1 MGGSADA
8 IRGLVESPLTSAG
21 LELWDVEVT
30 RDTVRILVDRSGGI
44 DLDTLATLAGQVV
57 SPLLDEHADLTPD
70 DHFALEVSSPGVE
83 RTLRTVD
90 HYQRYVGQQVSVKT
104 AIPIDGSRRH
114 QGVLQS
120 ADDQAITVTTDGA
133 EVTIPLRD
141 VERARTVLVWGAAP
155 KPGKPG
161 AKKTSASSTQAVK
174 RPAAT
179 GRVSAGTPVA
189 SKEKD
194 TE

>member
-1 MGGSADA
+1 
-8 IRGLVESPLTSAG
+8 
-21 LELWDVEVT
+21 
-30 RDTVRILVDRSGGI
+30 
-44 DLDTLATLAGQVV
+44 
-57 SPLLDEHADLTPD
+57 
-70 DHFALEVSSPGVE
+70 
-83 RTLRTVD
+83 
-90 HYQRYVGQQVSVKT
+90 
-104 AIPIDGSRRH
+104 
-114 QGVLQS
+114 
-120 ADDQAITVTTDGA
+120 
-133 EVTIPLRD
+133 VTIPLRD